1 MFKLAMIAATSGVL
15 ASANQDASDRLLQG
29 DFDWDVMPEDGYPII
44 GFDDTTETSEVVFK
58 YNYTGTL
65 SASKTLTYNLY
76 QLDCTTP
83 ADSALASTNTIV
95 ADELTVDIDIIQETI
110 TNSVHYNEIDN
121 TAAEIN
127 FCMRVDYNF
136 VGPDGTESINF
147 HETNV
152 TIGVDLLANFTLDS
166 IVTDRTAADA
176 ADAEATLDYPVE
188 AYICQDD
195 NSEVLTP
202 AALTQGSVLQFCVKI
217 DDTVTTE
224 NILVE
229 DILTFVLSQPGGSA
243 PDSVPI
249 TNTQPDALTDKAC
262 RENGICNI
270 RTQLASK
277 FFTEANPQPLRVD
290 GVAILAF
297 GKASSMPS
305 SAPTSAPTPAPG
317 ARRLRVPIS
326 GTLSAD
332 QVRNLLEQQQ
342 KASENVIELPARE
355 LQDAGAQSPFD
366 LEVPLESDAPSADVQ
381 ATAESESG
389 VSAAVIGG
397 VVVAVL
403 LLASGLVWYCC
414 FYKKKNQKTV
424 EQQSN
429 VIVSHHNDPRVAQF
443 SQTAPQQR
451 SQSQVHTAIVN

>member
-1 MFKLAMIAATSGVL
+1 MFSYVKLALLAATTSLV
-15 ASANQDASDRLLQG
+15 AAQA

-65 SASKTLTYNLY
+65 SASKTLTYNLF

-110 TNSVHYNEIDN
+110 TNSAHYNAIDN

-188 AYICQDD
+188 AYICQND

-229 DILTFVLSQPGGSA
+229 DILTFVLSQPGGTA
-243 PDSVPI
+243 TDSVPI

-277 FFTEANPQPLRVD
+277 FFTETNPQPLRVD

-326 GTLSAD
+326 GMLSAD
-332 QVRNLLEQQQ
+332 QVRNLLEQQEKQ
-342 KASENVIELPARE
+342 AAARE

-366 LEVPLESDAPSADVQ
+366 LEVPLVTDASPTVQSTPQEESNN
-381 ATAESESG
+381 T
-389 VSAAVIGG
+389 VIIA
-397 VVVAVL
+397 VVVVIVL
-403 LLASGLVWYCC
+403 LVASVLVWYFC
-414 FYKKKNQKTV
+414 FYKKAQAKKQLEQQKLGGSQV
-424 EQQSN
+424 HPGIPVHQQSQSN
-429 VIVSHHNDPRVAQF
+429 VNERFD
-443 SQTAPQQR
+443 
-451 SQSQVHTAIVN
+451 

>member
-1 MFKLAMIAATSGVL
+1 MISYLKLAAL
-15 ASANQDASDRLLQG
+15 AMMTVKCVSASDAIDRSLQG
-29 DFDWDVMPEDGYPII
+29 DFNWDVMPEDGYPII

-65 SASKTLTYNLY
+65 SATKTLTYNLY
-76 QLDCTTP
+76 QLDCVSP
-83 ADSALASTNTIV
+83 ADAALGSTSNILG
-95 ADELTVDIDIIQETI
+95 DELTVDIDIIQETI
-110 TNSVHYNEIDN
+110 TNSIHYNEIDN

-136 VGPDGTESINF
+136 NGPDGLESINF

-152 TIGVDLLANFTLDS
+152 TITVDLLANFTLDS
-166 IVTDRTAADA
+166 IITDRTAADA

-202 AALTQGSVLQFCVKI
+202 SALTQGSVLQFCVKI

-229 DILTFVLSQPGGSA
+229 DILTFVLSQPGGTA
-243 PDSVPI
+243 TDSVPI

-277 FFTEANPQPLRVD
+277 FFTETNPQPLRVD

-332 QVRNLLEQQQ
+332 QVRNLLDQQE
-342 KASENVIELPARE
+342 KANAATLPSRE

-366 LEVPLESDAPSADVQ
+366 LNVDLNGAEQVQNVQGTQPAEESSN
-381 ATAESESG
+381 T
-389 VSAAVIGG
+389 VIIA
-397 VVVAVL
+397 VVVVVVVVL
-403 LLASGLVWYCC
+403 VTGLAWYFCV
-414 FYKKKNQKTV
+414 YKKKQQKLAG
-424 EQQSN
+424 EQQKS
-429 VIVSHHNDPRVAQF
+429 VVVSSYNG
-443 SQTAPQQR
+443 SQQQR
-451 SQSQVHTAIVN
+451 QGGVSVTYGGQSNEQFD